1 MATMFPVGQTF
12 LSARRCLLSI
22 GRQECLPHREKCGL
36 IENEMNGSSSQSHRH
51 GPHSH
56 RREPPADGFDFT
68 GNIRRVCDD
77 MVARLEQLRHVDM
90 SQVAVSYS
98 QTRRAGK
105 EGLFASLTPLRFADG
120 RMHTFRRK
128 RRWGIQRLFE
138 PGGRE
143 MFYILTFYLP
153 RFLDLPL
160 REKLTTVLHEL
171 WHIGPQFNGDVRRM
185 GGRCFAHG
193 SSQKQYDVHIGAL
206 LDRWL
211 SLGPPPPLYDF
222 LRLSFHDLVR
232 QHGRV
237 YGRKVPTPKL
247 LPLD

>member
-1 MATMFPVGQTF
+1 MDSAQQGQG
-12 LSARRCLLSI
+12 L
-22 GRQECLPHREKCGL
+22 HRD
-36 IENEMNGSSSQSHRH
+36 
-51 GPHSH
+51 
-56 RREPPADGFDFT
+56 PPADGFNFT
-68 GNIRRVCDD
+68 AHVRRLCED

-90 SQVAVSYS
+90 SRVAVSFS

-105 EGLFASLTPLRFADG
+105 QGMFAALTPLRFAGG

-128 RRWGIQRLFE
+128 RRWGIQRLFD
-138 PGGRE
+138 PDGRE
-143 MFYILTFYLP
+143 MLYILTFYLP

-171 WHIGPQFNGDVRRM
+171 WHVGPDFDGDVRRL

-193 SSQKQYDVHIGAL
+193 SSQKQYDVHIEAL

-211 SLGPPPPLYDF
+211 SLEPPQTLYDF
-222 LRLSFHDLVR
+222 LRPNFRELVA

-247 LPLD
+247 VPLD

>member
-1 MATMFPVGQTF
+1 MY
-12 LSARRCLLSI
+12 R
-22 GRQECLPHREKCGL
+22 LP
-36 IENEMNGSSSQSHRH
+36 
-51 GPHSH
+51 PHFH
-56 RREPPADGFDFT
+56 RRQPPQSGFDFT
-68 GNIRRVCDD
+68 AHVRRLCDN

-90 SQVAVSYS
+90 SRVAVSFS

-105 EGLFASLTPLRFADG
+105 EGMFATLTPLRFAGG

-128 RRWGIQRLFE
+128 RRWGIQRLYD
-138 PGGRE
+138 PDGRE
-143 MFYILTFYLP
+143 MLYILTFYLP

-171 WHIGPQFNGDVRRM
+171 WHIGPDFDGDVRRL

-193 SSQKQYDVHIGAL
+193 SSQKQYDAHIEAL

-211 SLGPPPPLYDF
+211 SLDPSPALYDF
-222 LRLSFHDLVR
+222 LRLTFHELVA

-237 YGRKVPTPKL
+237 YGRKAPTPKL
-247 LPLD
+247 VPLD